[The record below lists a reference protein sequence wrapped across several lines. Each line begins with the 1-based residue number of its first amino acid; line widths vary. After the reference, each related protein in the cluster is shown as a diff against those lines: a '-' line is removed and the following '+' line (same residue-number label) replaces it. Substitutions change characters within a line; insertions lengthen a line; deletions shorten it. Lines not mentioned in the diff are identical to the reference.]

1 MHTLTEADDFDRA
14 MLVRAV
20 LEAEQAHLAGDRP
33 FGALIAEQGGRLL
46 VLGRNREASNADP
59 TAHAEVD
66 ALRKLGPRAL
76 AGAAGLTLYA
86 SGEPC
91 PQCAAAI
98 FYCGIRRVVYAVGA
112 DTMRACEEEGAPVL
126 KMGCREV
133 FATGS
138 HPVCVVGPVEVELGR
153 EVLRRHFGR

>member
-1 MHTLTEADDFDRA
+1 MNTLELADDFDRA
-14 MLVRAV
+14 MLARAV
-20 LEAEQAHLAGDRP
+20 LEAEQARLEGDRP
-33 FGALIAEQGGRLL
+33 FGALIAEHGGRLL
-46 VLGRNREASNADP
+46 ALGRNREASNADP

-98 FYCGIRRVVYAVGA
+98 FYSGIRRVVYAVGA

-133 FATGS
+133 FAAGS

-153 EVLRRHFGR
+153 EVLRRHCGR